1 MWGPKNFC
9 IIKDKQERIQKGI
22 ERQTFQ
28 AKYSK
33 HRKKMFKT
41 FFIALILLIGL
52 LSFKELYDLGLKE
65 KNLSLLITVLA
76 YLAVAFL
83 ILNNYL

>member
-41 FFIALILLIGL
+41 FFIALI
-52 LSFKELYDLGLKE
+52 KQE
-65 KNLSLLITVLA
+65 KI
-76 YLAVAFL
+76 
-83 ILNNYL
+83 